1 MTVQL
6 VGWALLHSLWQ
17 GAVIA
22 ALLGITLGMLRK
34 APAGWRH
41 LACLIAL
48 IAMVAVPLVTSAR
61 MVAQAPVDVNAT
73 APSTSIDITVDAA
86 SGSTAPA
93 DPANSLT
100 SANRAASQPS
110 ASLQRRFEVEAL
122 FPWLVGFWLFGV
134 LLLSLRVIGGYVRA
148 RTLVHTATEAVSAE
162 IAAAAER
169 IAARLRVTAAVRVL
183 VSARAQVPMV
193 IGMVRPV
200 VLMPASLLTGLTLQQ
215 IEAIIAHELAHVRRY
230 DYAINLLQ
238 TIVETLFFFHPAVWW
253 LSRRMR
259 DEREQACDEL
269 AVSMCG
275 GDPIFYSRVLL
286 TVEEW
291 RSARISFA
299 PAATGGSLAL
309 RIRKLIG
316 EDDRRLDVGPRWF
329 AGVVTVAAALFATG
343 SAVSDNAE
351 AQSLKV
357 VAEVSNTQDTARA
370 RPASV
375 SKYSGTGSL
384 EDRWKWASTT
394 ADSKNYDRYWVGYVV
409 RGSSTNDWLY
419 VDRGSP
425 VQAGDTWFSGHMRF
439 SGDFT
444 NMKFSGVSLTS
455 LVGDYSPND
464 HAIFLAFDGSG
475 RRSRLVRVRLANF
488 VFPMHFNRW
497 PLLWL
502 DEVSGAESVRL
513 LAGLRDEAA
522 TTEVMGDLP
531 AAIGA
536 HQDSRAV
543 LPVLFRWVDDRSAP
557 HDFRVEA
564 VEALAYHG
572 TPESLAMLTRLARS
586 NEPEDL
592 RAEAVE
598 ALGELA
604 LPGAADTLL
613 SLARTL
619 NTERLRAEA
628 VESLGDRTEPQ
639 VPAWLEQIA
648 RSGDSR
654 LRMEAIEAIAD
665 LPGSN
670 EKLIISLAADPAL
683 DLAARMEAIE
693 TLGDL
698 QDKDQAF
705 NALRDIIARERNTSL
720 VLKATETLGDL
731 EHPRAVEVLREL
743 LEKHESLEVQREAA
757 ETLGDSHDHATALA
771 ELERVARTHRERSV
785 RIEAIEAIGNFSDDG
800 RGAEVLR
807 SLVREKFSDE
817 ALTMA
822 ALEALAEAGEPR
834 EIAKFLD
841 EFLRSGVSVS
851 LKVEALEVLDE
862 LADDAGV
869 PLLEKYARSDDMNLR
884 AKAAELL
891 AERKN

>member
-17 GAVIA
+17 GALIA
-22 ALLGITLGMLRK
+22 ALLGITLAVLRK

-41 LACLIAL
+41 LACLVAL
-48 IAMVAVPLVTSAR
+48 LAMLAIPLFTSAR
-61 MVAQAPVDVNAT
+61 MVEQAPGTSAT
-73 APSTSIDITVDAA
+73 TPSLSNDITVDAPPA
-86 SGSTAPA
+86 TAGPETQQ
-93 DPANSLT
+93 T
-100 SANRAASQPS
+100 SRVPDRS
-110 ASLQRRFEVEAL
+110 APPEPVSLQRRFDVEAM

-148 RTLVHTATEAVSAE
+148 RTLVHTATEAVSAD
-162 IAAAAER
+162 IAAAAGR
-169 IAARLRVTAAVRVL
+169 IAGRLRVTAAVRVL

-193 IGMVRPV
+193 IGMIRPV

-215 IEAIIAHELAHVRRY
+215 VEAIIAHELAHVRRY
-230 DYAINLLQ
+230 DYAINLFQ

-316 EDDRRLDVGPRWF
+316 EDDRKLDVGPRWF

-343 SAVSDNAE
+343 SAVSDKAE
-351 AQSLKV
+351 AQSLEV
-357 VAEVSNTQDTARA
+357 VAEASNTQDTARA

-375 SKYSGTGSL
+375 TRFSGTGSL
-384 EDRWKWASTT
+384 EDRWKWATET
-394 ADSKNYDRYWVGYVV
+394 ARNKKHDQFWIGYVV
-409 RGSSTNDWLY
+409 RGSSTSEWLY

-425 VQAGDTWFSGHMRF
+425 VQAGDSWFSGHMRF
-439 SGDFT
+439 SGDF
-444 NMKFSGVSLTS
+444 NNLKFSGVSLS
-455 LVGDYSPND
+455 GLVGDYSPND
-464 HAIFLAFDGSG
+464 HAIFLAFDASG
-475 RRSRLVRVRLANF
+475 RRTRLVRVRLANF

-502 DEVSGAESVRL
+502 DEVPGGESVRL

-543 LPVLFRWVDDRSAP
+543 LPVLMRWVDDRSAP

-586 NEPEDL
+586 NEAEDL

-604 LPGAADTLL
+604 LPAAADSLL

-628 VESLGDRTEPQ
+628 VESLGDRKEPQ
-639 VPAWLEQIA
+639 VAAWLEEIA
-648 RSGDSR
+648 RTGDPR

-665 LPGSN
+665 LPGGN
-670 EKLIISLAADPAL
+670 EKLIIELAGDPAL
-683 DLAARMEAIE
+683 DLTTRMEAIE
-693 TLGDL
+693 ALGDL
-698 QDKDQAF
+698 QDKNQALT
-705 NALRDIIARERNTSL
+705 ALQGILTRERNTGL
-720 VLKATETLGDL
+720 VVKATETLGDL
-731 EHPRAVEVLREL
+731 EHPRAVEILREL
-743 LEKHESLEVQREAA
+743 LEKHESVEVQREAA
-757 ETLGDSHDHATALA
+757 ETLGDVHDHAAALA

-800 RGAEVLR
+800 SGAEVLR
-807 SLVREKFSDE
+807 RLVREKFSDE

-841 EFLRSGVSVS
+841 EFLRSDVSVG

-891 AERKN
+891 VERKN